1 MKNTRRYIRRH
12 LFFYLQITNV
22 DNGKLMGYVVDIS
35 PHGLK
40 VISEEVCETESNM
53 DLKMNLPD
61 EAGQRKAIQFRAKCV
76 WSGKDVNSD
85 FYANG
90 FEITNLDD
98 NTMTTLESIIN
109 EYGFE
114 ELE

>member
-1 MKNTRRYIRRH
+1 MDDTRSYKRRH
-12 LFFYLQITNV
+12 LFFYLQVSN
-22 DNGKLMGYVVDIS
+22 DKNGKLLGYVVDIT

-40 VISEEVCETESNM
+40 IVSEEVCETKSNL

-61 EAGQRKAIQFRAKCV
+61 DVGQRNVICFKAKCV

-90 FEITNLDD
+90 LEITNLDD
-98 NTMTTLESIIN
+98 NALNTLESIIN

-114 ELE
+114 DLE

>member
-1 MKNTRRYIRRH
+1 MKNTRRYKRRH
-12 LFFYLQITNV
+12 LFFYLQVTN
-22 DNGKLMGYVVDIS
+22 DENGDLLGYVVDIS
-35 PHGLK
+35 SHGLK
-40 VISEEVCETESNM
+40 IISEEICETESSM
-53 DLKMNLPD
+53 ELKMNLPD
-61 EAGQRKAIQFRAKCV
+61 EAGQRKAIQFNAKCV

-90 FEITNLDD
+90 FEITKLDD
-98 NTMTTLESIIN
+98 NTLNTIESIIS